1 LSQTVGDL
9 RDGAPRGGDRF
20 PWLHLKLSPNGP
32 VEDMFQKLD
41 DTRFNLIV
49 FGQPVPTEQLGE
61 LVSVHR
67 IPDDA
72 HNVQELDGAR
82 IPKQA
87 FYLLRPDG
95 HVGLAGTRL
104 EPGAVARYLSESHI
118 RTPA

>member
-1 LSQTVGDL
+1 MGLEVGDL
-9 RDGAPRGGDRF
+9 
-20 PWLHLKLSPNGP
+20 LSAH
-32 VEDMFQKLD
+32 E
-41 DTRFNLIV
+41 
-49 FGQPVPTEQLGE
+49 
-61 LVSVHR
+61 

-72 HNVQELDGAR
+72 HNAGELAGAR